1 MLQFCI
7 ETTTLCSGLVLPL
20 IYFTNPLT
28 ITITQDL
35 KQITLRE
42 TEANNNSIIL
52 DQTGLITSLSKGI
65 SAYESWLEKEEENAA
80 NLALEELL
88 DTYKKESLNFYED
101 YLLNKE
107 EYLAGAKL
115 FYKLGRARV
124 IASSKSHSKRI
135 RPTRLSR
142 AKSRKGSRF
151 SLFNRYNS

>member
-28 ITITQDL
+28 IIITQDL

-65 SAYESWLEKEEENAA
+65 SAYES
-80 NLALEELL
+80 
-88 DTYKKESLNFYED
+88 
-101 YLLNKE
+101 
-107 EYLAGAKL
+107 
-115 FYKLGRARV
+115 
-124 IASSKSHSKRI
+124 
-135 RPTRLSR
+135 
-142 AKSRKGSRF
+142 
-151 SLFNRYNS
+151 

>member
-65 SAYESWLEKEEENAA
+65 SAYES
-80 NLALEELL
+80 
-88 DTYKKESLNFYED
+88 
-101 YLLNKE
+101 
-107 EYLAGAKL
+107 
-115 FYKLGRARV
+115 
-124 IASSKSHSKRI
+124 
-135 RPTRLSR
+135 
-142 AKSRKGSRF
+142 
-151 SLFNRYNS
+151 